1 MLREAGAPPVCP
13 LGKAS
18 TERYS
23 RQLLVPDV
31 GVEGHTRIGACSV
44 LVVGAGGLGS
54 PCALYLAG
62 AGVGKI
68 GLMDGD
74 VVEES
79 NLHRQVMHTE
89 ARVGEK
95 KAVSGAAACKA
106 LNSMVSIEVHE
117 EFLRVG
123 EKKAVSGA
131 AACKALN
138 SMVSIEVHAEFLR

>member
-62 AGVGKI
+62 AGASLPASPRGKHNYGIARRGETCI
-68 GLMDGD
+68 GQIRRRD
-74 VVEES
+74 S
-79 NLHRQVMHTE
+79 SPHP
-89 ARVGEK
+89 K
-95 KAVSGAAACKA
+95 PYA
-106 LNSMVSIEVHE
+106 LNPSREPQ
-117 EFLRVG
+117 
-123 EKKAVSGA
+123 
-131 AACKALN
+131 ALN
-138 SMVSIEVHAEFLR
+138 EQVWGRSG